1 MELLGAIVLEDPK
14 LRFVQVEVECDVVDG
29 GSGHRELHIK
39 TLDLA
44 KREQEAEL
52 RAASASAAPN

>member
-14 LRFVQVEVECDVVDG
+14 LRFVQVAVECDVVDG

-44 KREQEAEL
+44 KREQDAEA
-52 RAASASAAPN
+52 AASAGAAPN